1 MGKEHFDAIAE
12 DWDSDPEKVS
22 RARVV
27 ADAVAAAVPLGPG
40 TRLLEYGAGTGLV
53 TQALVGRVGPPT
65 LADSSAG
72 MRAVME
78 RKVAAGALP
87 GARVWDLDLER
98 QEPPAERF
106 DVVVAS
112 LVLHHVHD
120 LDRVL
125 SGFAA
130 LLAPGGGLCVA
141 DLDREDG
148 TFHAHDF
155 DGHEGFDR
163 AELAERL
170 TAAGFADVAVE
181 DCTELTK
188 DGVTYSVF
196 LAVSSRPGA

>member
-12 DWDSDPEKVS
+12 DWDSDAEKVS

-27 ADAVAAAVPLGPG
+27 AGAVAAAVPLGPR
-40 TRLLEYGAGTGLV
+40 TRVLEYGAGTGLV
-53 TQALVGRVGPPT
+53 SQALARRVGPLT

-112 LVLHHVHD
+112 LVLHHVHE

-130 LLAPGGGLCVA
+130 LLAPGGRLCVA

-148 TFHAHDF
+148 TFHDF

>member
-1 MGKEHFDAIAE
+1 MAEEHFDAIAE

-27 ADAVAAAVPLGPG
+27 ADAVAAAVPLGPR

-53 TQALVGRVGPPT
+53 SQALAGRAGPLT

-87 GARVWDLDLER
+87 DARVWDLDLER
-98 QEPPAERF
+98 QDPPADRF

-130 LLAPGGGLCVA
+130 LLAPGGRLCVA
-141 DLDREDG
+141 DLDREG
-148 TFHAHDF
+148 GAFHDV

-163 AELAERL
+163 GELAARL

-181 DCTELTK
+181 DCTQLTK

-196 LAVSSRPGA
+196 LAVGSRPGA